1 MTFRQT
7 ISAAI
12 ASVLLLPGCGRGI
25 QYPDD
30 VRTALKE
37 LDEVIAQKEMIEA
50 QKEDRI
56 TQIKGKLADASDD
69 WQRYELLDELVDEY
83 FQYNI
88 DSTAFLSR
96 LKLSIAE
103 RTGNNDLINDARY
116 DIADRHTMSGL
127 ADATFNELK
136 LIDIEGLYEGS
147 KLRYYSI
154 LNTIYRTLEVE
165 AVDET
170 LAQEYA
176 RQKTRYRELLLSAL
190 GEDDISRIYVMTEIL
205 LQSDRP
211 QEALDLLIPWVEE
224 KKPSLNESG
233 ILCYSIASAYA
244 MLEDVDKAI
253 LWYARS
259 AKSDLLVPK
268 YEYRSLYEL
277 AGLLNRRGDIERAYS
292 YITRSIEDAVQ
303 SNAQI
308 HKQFAYQLLPIISN
322 SYDSLMRQKNTQM
335 KYTLIAM
342 GIVLG
347 LLIIMSLV
355 LLREKKKVTLA
366 ERQTKDSNEQLRK
379 LNAELHDYVILLQ
392 ETNEIKDSYL
402 GRYLNM
408 CSDYIDGLD
417 RYRSS
422 LRKTGKEGGD
432 VMAALKSKAFMEA
445 ELEEF
450 YTQFDAT
457 FLDLFPDFI
466 PQVNELLQEDKRISY
481 KPKERLLSTELR
493 VLALIRLGVNDS
505 ARIAQ
510 FLRRSVSTIYNYR
523 VKMRNAANVDREEFE
538 NRLMKIGKRL

>member
-12 ASVLLLPGCGRGI
+12 ASVLLLPGCGRGV

-523 VKMRNAANVDREEFE
+523 VKMRNAAKVDREEFE

>member
-12 ASVLLLPGCGRGI
+12 ASVLLLPGCGRGV

-481 KPKERLLSTELR
+481 KPKDRLLSTELR

-523 VKMRNAANVDREEFE
+523 VKMRNAAKVDREEFE

>member
-12 ASVLLLPGCGRGI
+12 ASVLLLPGCGRGV

-69 WQRYELLDELVDEY
+69 RQRYELLDELVDEY

-253 LWYARS
+253 LLYARS

-523 VKMRNAANVDREEFE
+523 VKMRNAAKVDREEFE

>member
-12 ASVLLLPGCGRGI
+12 ASVLLLPGCGRGV

-69 WQRYELLDELVDEY
+69 RQRYELLDELVDEY

-233 ILCYSIASAYA
+233 ILCYSIA
-244 MLEDVDKAI
+244 
-253 LWYARS
+253 
-259 AKSDLLVPK
+259 
-268 YEYRSLYEL
+268 
-277 AGLLNRRGDIERAYS
+277 
-292 YITRSIEDAVQ
+292 
-303 SNAQI
+303 
-308 HKQFAYQLLPIISN
+308 
-322 SYDSLMRQKNTQM
+322 
-335 KYTLIAM
+335 
-342 GIVLG
+342 
-347 LLIIMSLV
+347 
-355 LLREKKKVTLA
+355 
-366 ERQTKDSNEQLRK
+366 
-379 LNAELHDYVILLQ
+379 
-392 ETNEIKDSYL
+392 
-402 GRYLNM
+402 
-408 CSDYIDGLD
+408 
-417 RYRSS
+417 
-422 LRKTGKEGGD
+422 
-432 VMAALKSKAFMEA
+432 
-445 ELEEF
+445 
-450 YTQFDAT
+450 
-457 FLDLFPDFI
+457 
-466 PQVNELLQEDKRISY
+466 
-481 KPKERLLSTELR
+481 
-493 VLALIRLGVNDS
+493 
-505 ARIAQ
+505 
-510 FLRRSVSTIYNYR
+510 
-523 VKMRNAANVDREEFE
+523 
-538 NRLMKIGKRL
+538 

>member
-12 ASVLLLPGCGRGI
+12 ASVLFLPGCGRGV

>member
-1 MTFRQT
+1 MTYIQL
-7 ISAAI
+7 ISSLFCA
-12 ASVLLLPGCGRGI
+12 LLLLTGCR
-25 QYPDD
+25 QDVLYPDD
-30 VRTALKE
+30 VRTALEE

-56 TQIKGKLADASDD
+56 TQIKGKLANASDD
-69 WQRYELLDELVDEY
+69 RQRYGFLDELVDEY

-88 DSTAFLSR
+88 DSTAYFSR

-103 RTGNNDLINDARY
+103 RTGNIDLIRDARY

-136 LIDIEGLYEGS
+136 LIDIDGLYEGS

-176 RQKTRYRELLLSAL
+176 NQKTRYRELLLSAM
-190 GEDDISRIYVMTEIL
+190 GKDDISRIYVMTEIL

-233 ILCYSIASAYA
+233 ILCYSIAAAYA
-244 MLEDVDKAI
+244 MLDDVDKAI

-259 AKSDLLVPK
+259 AKNDLLVPK

-292 YITRSIEDAVQ
+292 YITRSIEDAAQ

-308 HKQFAYQLLPIISN
+308 HKQFAYQLLPIISS
-322 SYDSLMRQKNTQM
+322 SYDSLMKQKSTQM

-355 LLREKKKVTLA
+355 LLREKKRVTLA
-366 ERQTKDSNEQLRK
+366 ERQTKDSNEQLLK
-379 LNAELHDYVILLQ
+379 LNAELHDYVVLLQ

-408 CSDYIDGLD
+408 CSDYINGLD

-505 ARIAQ
+505 VRIAQ

-538 NRLMKIGKRL
+538 IRLMKIGKRL

>member
-12 ASVLLLPGCGRGI
+12 ASVLLLPGCGRGV

-69 WQRYELLDELVDEY
+69 RQRYELLDELVDEY

-176 RQKTRYRELLLSAL
+176 RQKNRYRELLLSAL

-277 AGLLNRRGDIERAYS
+277 AGLLNKRGDIERAYS

>member
-12 ASVLLLPGCGRGI
+12 ASVLLLPGCGRGV

-69 WQRYELLDELVDEY
+69 RQRYELLDELVDEY

-432 VMAALKSKAFMEA
+432 VMAALKSKAFMET

-523 VKMRNAANVDREEFE
+523 VKMRNAAKVDREEFE

>member
-1 MTFRQT
+1 MTYRQL
-7 ISAAI
+7 ISALFCA
-12 ASVLLLPGCGRGI
+12 LLLLTGCGRDV

-56 TQIKGKLADASDD
+56 TLIKGKLADASDD
-69 WQRYELLDELVDEY
+69 KQRYELLDELVSEY

-523 VKMRNAANVDREEFE
+523 VKMRNAAKVDREEFE
-538 NRLMKIGKRL
+538 NRLMKIGKRI

>member
-1 MTFRQT
+1 MTHRRT
-7 ISAAI
+7 ISAII
-12 ASVLLLPGCGRGI
+12 ASLLLLTGCGRDV

-30 VRTALKE
+30 VRTALEE

-56 TQIKGKLADASDD
+56 TKIKGKLAAASDD
-69 WQRYELLDELVDEY
+69 RQRYELLDELVDEY

-103 RTGNNDLINDARY
+103 RTGNEDLILEARY

-127 ADATFNELK
+127 ADATFKELK
-136 LIDIEGLYEGS
+136 LVDIEELS
-147 KLRYYSI
+147 DDNKQRYYSI

-170 LAQEYA
+170 LAQEYGQ
-176 RQKTRYRELLLSAL
+176 QKTIYRELLLSSL
-190 GEDDISRIYVMTEIL
+190 GEDDISRVYVMTEIL
-205 LQSDRP
+205 LQSNRP

-244 MLEDVDKAI
+244 TLGDFDKAI

-277 AGLLNRRGDIERAYS
+277 AGLLNRTGDIERAYS

-322 SYDSLMRQKNTQM
+322 SYDSLMKQKNAQM

-355 LLREKKKVTLA
+355 LLREKKRVTLA

-538 NRLMKIGKRL
+538 SRLMKIGKRL

>member
-12 ASVLLLPGCGRGI
+12 ASVLLLPGCGRGV

-69 WQRYELLDELVDEY
+69 RQRYELLDELVDEY

-190 GEDDISRIYVMTEIL
+190 GKDDISRIYVMTEIL

-523 VKMRNAANVDREEFE
+523 VKMRNAAKVDREEFE
-538 NRLMKIGKRL
+538 NRLMKIGKRI

>member
-12 ASVLLLPGCGRGI
+12 ASVLLLPGCGRGV

-277 AGLLNRRGDIERAYS
+277 AGLLNKRGDIERAYS

>member
-1 MTFRQT
+1 MTPGQT
-7 ISAAI
+7 TSAII
-12 ASVLLLPGCGRGI
+12 ALLLLLTGCGREI

-30 VRTALKE
+30 VRTALEE

-56 TQIKGKLADASDD
+56 TQIKGKLANASDD
-69 WQRYELLDELVDEY
+69 RQRYEFLDELVDEY

-88 DSTAFLSR
+88 DSTAYFSR

-103 RTGNNDLINDARY
+103 RTGNIDLIRDARY

-136 LIDIEGLYEGS
+136 LIDIDGLYEGS

-176 RQKTRYRELLLSAL
+176 NQKTRYRELLLSAM
-190 GEDDISRIYVMTEIL
+190 GKDDISRIYVMTEIL

-233 ILCYSIASAYA
+233 ILCYSIAAAYA
-244 MLEDVDKAI
+244 MLDDVDKAI

-259 AKSDLLVPK
+259 AKNDLLVPK

-292 YITRSIEDAVQ
+292 YITRSIEDAAQ

-308 HKQFAYQLLPIISN
+308 HKQFAYQLLPIISS
-322 SYDSLMRQKNTQM
+322 SYDSLMKQKSTQM

-355 LLREKKKVTLA
+355 LLREKKRVTLA
-366 ERQTKDSNEQLRK
+366 ERQTKDSNEQLLK
-379 LNAELHDYVILLQ
+379 LNAELHDYVVLLQ

-408 CSDYIDGLD
+408 CSDYINGLD

-505 ARIAQ
+505 VRIAQ

-538 NRLMKIGKRL
+538 IRLMKIGKRL

>member
-12 ASVLLLPGCGRGI
+12 ASVLLLPGCGRGV

-277 AGLLNRRGDIERAYS
+277 AGLLNKRGDIERAYS

-523 VKMRNAANVDREEFE
+523 VKMRNAAKVDREEFE

>member
-1 MTFRQT
+1 MTYRQL
-7 ISAAI
+7 ISALFCA
-12 ASVLLLPGCGRGI
+12 LLLQTGCGRDV

-523 VKMRNAANVDREEFE
+523 VKMRNAAKVDREEFE
-538 NRLMKIGKRL
+538 NRLMKIGKRI

>member
-12 ASVLLLPGCGRGI
+12 ASVLLLPGCGRGV

-69 WQRYELLDELVDEY
+69 RQRYELLDELVDEY

-277 AGLLNRRGDIERAYS
+277 AGLLNKRGDIERAYS

-505 ARIAQ
+505 VRIAQ

>member
-1 MTFRQT
+1 MTHRRT
-7 ISAAI
+7 ISAFI
-12 ASVLLLPGCGRGI
+12 ASLLLLTGCGRDV
-25 QYPDD
+25 QHPDD
-30 VRTALKE
+30 VKSALKE
-37 LDEVIAQKEMIEA
+37 LDEVIARKEMIEA

-69 WQRYELLDELVDEY
+69 KQRYELLDELVDEY

-103 RTGNNDLINDARY
+103 RTADKDLILDARY

-136 LIDIEGLYEGS
+136 LIDIEQLSDGS

-170 LAQEYA
+170 LAQEYGQ
-176 RQKTRYRELLLSAL
+176 QKTIYRELLLSSL
-190 GEDDISRIYVMTEIL
+190 GEDDISRVYVMTEIL
-205 LQSDRP
+205 LQSNRP
-211 QEALDLLIPWVEE
+211 QEALDLLIPWIEE

-244 MLEDVDKAI
+244 MLEDFDKAI

-277 AGLLNRRGDIERAYS
+277 AGLLNRTGDIERAYS

-322 SYDSLMRQKNTQM
+322 SYDSLMQEKNAQM
-335 KYTLIAM
+335 RYTLIAM
-342 GIVLG
+342 GIILG
-347 LLIIMSLV
+347 MLAIMTLV
-355 LLREKKKVTLA
+355 LLREKKKVTIA
-366 ERQTKDSNEQLRK
+366 ERQTKYSNEQLRK
-379 LNAELHDYVILLQ
+379 LNAELHDYVLLLQ

-505 ARIAQ
+505 VRIAQ

-538 NRLMKIGKRL
+538 KRLMKIGKRL

>member
-12 ASVLLLPGCGRGI
+12 ASVLLLPGCGRGV

-69 WQRYELLDELVDEY
+69 RQRYELLDELVDEY

-170 LAQEYA
+170 VAQEYA

-408 CSDYIDGLD
+408 CSDYIAGLD

>member
-12 ASVLLLPGCGRGI
+12 ASVLLLPGCGRGV

-69 WQRYELLDELVDEY
+69 RQRYELLDELVDEY

-277 AGLLNRRGDIERAYS
+277 AGLLNKRGDIERAYS

>member
-12 ASVLLLPGCGRGI
+12 ASVLLLPGCGRGV

-136 LIDIEGLYEGS
+136 LIDIEGFYEGS

-355 LLREKKKVTLA
+355 LLREKKRVTLA

>member
-12 ASVLLLPGCGRGI
+12 ASVLLLPGCGRGV

-69 WQRYELLDELVDEY
+69 RQRYELLDELVDEY

-523 VKMRNAANVDREEFE
+523 VKMRNAAKVDREEFE
-538 NRLMKIGKRL
+538 NRLMKIGKRI

>member
-1 MTFRQT
+1 MTYRQL
-7 ISAAI
+7 ISALFCA
-12 ASVLLLPGCGRGI
+12 LLLLTGCGRDV

-56 TQIKGKLADASDD
+56 TLIKGKLADASDD
-69 WQRYELLDELVDEY
+69 KQRYELLDELVSEY

-103 RTGNNDLINDARY
+103 RTGNKDLILDARY

-136 LIDIEGLYEGS
+136 LIDIDGLSGGN

-170 LAQEYA
+170 LAEEYGQ
-176 RQKTRYRELLLSAL
+176 QKTIYRELLLSSL
-190 GEDDISRIYVMTEIL
+190 GEDDISRVYVMTEIL

-211 QEALDLLIPWVEE
+211 QDALDLLIPWIEE
-224 KKPSLNESG
+224 RKPSLNESG

-244 MLEDVDKAI
+244 MLNDVDKAI

-277 AGLLNRRGDIERAYS
+277 AGLLNRTGDIERAYS
-292 YITRSIEDAVQ
+292 YITRSIEDAFQ

-322 SYDSLMRQKNTQM
+322 SYESLMRQKNTQM

-355 LLREKKKVTLA
+355 LLREKKRVTLA
-366 ERQTKDSNEQLRK
+366 KRQTKDSNEQLRK

-505 ARIAQ
+505 VRIAQ

-523 VKMRNAANVDREEFE
+523 VKMRNAANVDRDEFE
-538 NRLMKIGKRL
+538 IRLMKIGKRL

>member
-1 MTFRQT
+1 MTYRQL
-7 ISAAI
+7 ISALFCA
-12 ASVLLLPGCGRGI
+12 LLLLTGCGRDV

-523 VKMRNAANVDREEFE
+523 VKMRNAAKVDREEFE

>member
-12 ASVLLLPGCGRGI
+12 ASVLLLPGCGRGV

-69 WQRYELLDELVDEY
+69 RQRYELLDELVDEY

-355 LLREKKKVTLA
+355 LLREKKRVTLA

-523 VKMRNAANVDREEFE
+523 VKMRNAAKVDREEFE

>member
-1 MTFRQT
+1 MTPGQT
-7 ISAAI
+7 TSAII
-12 ASVLLLPGCGRGI
+12 ALLLLLTGCGREI

-30 VRTALKE
+30 VRIALEE

-56 TQIKGKLADASDD
+56 TQIKGKLANASDD
-69 WQRYELLDELVDEY
+69 RQRYGFLDELVDEY

-88 DSTAFLSR
+88 DSTAYFSR

-103 RTGNNDLINDARY
+103 RTGNIDLIRDARY

-136 LIDIEGLYEGS
+136 LIDIDGLYEGS

-170 LAQEYA
+170 LVQEYA
-176 RQKTRYRELLLSAL
+176 DQKTRYRELLLSAM
-190 GEDDISRIYVMTEIL
+190 GKDDISRIYVMTEIL

-233 ILCYSIASAYA
+233 ILCYSIAAAYA
-244 MLEDVDKAI
+244 MLDDMDKAI

-259 AKSDLLVPK
+259 AKNDLLVPK

-292 YITRSIEDAVQ
+292 YITRSIEDAAQ

-308 HKQFAYQLLPIISN
+308 HKQFAYQLLPIISS
-322 SYDSLMRQKNTQM
+322 SYDSLMKQKSTQM

-355 LLREKKKVTLA
+355 LLREKKRVTLA
-366 ERQTKDSNEQLRK
+366 ERQTKDSNEQLLK
-379 LNAELHDYVILLQ
+379 LNAELHDYVVLLQ

-408 CSDYIDGLD
+408 CSDYINGLD

-505 ARIAQ
+505 VRIAQ

-538 NRLMKIGKRL
+538 IRLMKIGKRL

>member
-12 ASVLLLPGCGRGI
+12 ASVLLLPGCGRGV

-69 WQRYELLDELVDEY
+69 RQRYELLDELVDEY

-523 VKMRNAANVDREEFE
+523 VKMRNAAKVDREEFE

>member
-12 ASVLLLPGCGRGI
+12 ASVLLLPGCGRGV

-355 LLREKKKVTLA
+355 LLREKKRVTLA

-523 VKMRNAANVDREEFE
+523 VKMRNAAKVDREEFE
-538 NRLMKIGKRL
+538 NRLMKIGKRI

>member
-1 MTFRQT
+1 MTPGQT
-7 ISAAI
+7 TSAII
-12 ASVLLLPGCGRGI
+12 ALLLLLTGCGREI

-30 VRTALKE
+30 VRTALEE

-56 TQIKGKLADASDD
+56 TQIKGKLANTSDD
-69 WQRYELLDELVDEY
+69 RQRYEFLDELVDEY

-88 DSTAFLSR
+88 DSTAYFSR

-103 RTGNNDLINDARY
+103 RTGNIDLIRDARY

-136 LIDIEGLYEGS
+136 LIDIDGLYEGS

-176 RQKTRYRELLLSAL
+176 NQKTRYRELLLSAM
-190 GEDDISRIYVMTEIL
+190 GKDDISRIYVMTEIL

-233 ILCYSIASAYA
+233 ILCYSIAAAYA
-244 MLEDVDKAI
+244 MLDDVDKAI

-259 AKSDLLVPK
+259 AKNDLLVPK

-292 YITRSIEDAVQ
+292 YITRSIEDAAQ

-308 HKQFAYQLLPIISN
+308 HKQFAYQLLPIISS
-322 SYDSLMRQKNTQM
+322 SYDSLMKQKSTQM

-355 LLREKKKVTLA
+355 LLREKKRVTLA
-366 ERQTKDSNEQLRK
+366 ERQTKDSNEQLLK
-379 LNAELHDYVILLQ
+379 LNAELHDYVVLLQ

-408 CSDYIDGLD
+408 CSDYINGLD

-505 ARIAQ
+505 VRIAQ

-538 NRLMKIGKRL
+538 IRLMKIGKRL

>member
-12 ASVLLLPGCGRGI
+12 ASVLLLPGCGRGV

-69 WQRYELLDELVDEY
+69 RQRYELLDELVDEY

-176 RQKTRYRELLLSAL
+176 RQKNRYRELLLSAL

-277 AGLLNRRGDIERAYS
+277 AGLLNKRGDIERAYS

-523 VKMRNAANVDREEFE
+523 VKMRNAAKVDREEFE

>member
-12 ASVLLLPGCGRGI
+12 ASVLLLPGCGRGV

-176 RQKTRYRELLLSAL
+176 RQKNRYRELLLSAL

-277 AGLLNRRGDIERAYS
+277 AGLLNKRGDIERAYS

>member
-1 MTFRQT
+1 MTHRRT
-7 ISAAI
+7 ISAII
-12 ASVLLLPGCGRGI
+12 ASLLLLTGCGRDV

-30 VRTALKE
+30 VRTALEE

-56 TQIKGKLADASDD
+56 TQIKGKLAAASDD
-69 WQRYELLDELVDEY
+69 RQRYELLDELVDEY

-103 RTGNNDLINDARY
+103 RTGNEDLILDARY

-127 ADATFNELK
+127 SDATFNELK
-136 LIDIEGLYEGS
+136 LIDIEELS
-147 KLRYYSI
+147 DDNKLRYYSI

-170 LAQEYA
+170 LAQEYGQ
-176 RQKTRYRELLLSAL
+176 QKTIYRELLLSSL
-190 GEDDISRIYVMTEIL
+190 GEDDISRVYVMTEIL
-205 LQSDRP
+205 LQSNRP

-224 KKPSLNESG
+224 KKPSLNENG

-244 MLEDVDKAI
+244 MLGDFDKAI

-259 AKSDLLVPK
+259 AKNDLLVPK

-277 AGLLNRRGDIERAYS
+277 AGLLNRTGDIERAYS
-292 YITRSIEDAVQ
+292 YITRSIEDAFQ

-322 SYDSLMRQKNTQM
+322 SYDSLMKQKNAQM

-355 LLREKKKVTLA
+355 LLREKKRVTLA

-505 ARIAQ
+505 VRIAQ

-538 NRLMKIGKRL
+538 SRLMKIGKRL

>member
-12 ASVLLLPGCGRGI
+12 ASVLLLPGCGRGV

-69 WQRYELLDELVDEY
+69 RQRYELLDELVDEY

>member
-12 ASVLLLPGCGRGI
+12 ASVLLLPGCGRGV

-211 QEALDLLIPWVEE
+211 QEALDLLIPWVEK